1 MSDLRTYRL
10 AQGLSRERLA
20 AKAGLSAR
28 TIYGIEREGRC
39 PNPATRVVLAAV
51 LDCEPDDLARN
62 DHERVASSPV
72 GRVAG
77 RAAVSES

>member
-51 LDCEPDDLARN
+51 LDCEPDDLAHNGRDPEAN
-62 DHERVASSPV
+62 RVPGKASDDALSS
-72 GRVAG
+72 
-77 RAAVSES
+77 AV